1 MFTHITPEQAGI
13 SSKYVTRFI
22 RTLEKRGLVTHSALL
37 MRGDKLFGEFYWKPF
52 DESFCHRLYSE
63 TKSYV
68 SVAIGL
74 LEQEGKLNLD
84 DPICKYFP
92 EKIERE
98 PNEYLKNQTI
108 RQMLTMSTCGETPSW
123 FRHPDPDRVHLYLN
137 ENSCHIPAG
146 MRYTYDSPGSQ
157 VLSTLAEKLSG
168 MSLFEYLNDR
178 IFSKLGTF
186 QTATIL
192 KTKTQDSFGDSA
204 MVCTARDM
212 MSFARFVMNY
222 GKWNG
227 EQLLNEAYLRKAT
240 SPQVDNDFRGFD
252 YYAARGY
259 GYQFWCIGE
268 EGFFFNGMGCQL
280 TICLPRQ
287 DLIFS
292 ITSDNQ
298 GFDSAKDRIVTAFQ
312 DLIVENLQDAPLPE
326 DPESYAECL
335 ELGKKLELA
344 HLAGNRGSGYGKE
357 LEGKVYLCEEN
368 PTGIKKFS
376 FRFTENGGELHYTN
390 AQGDKV
396 LPFGLGKN
404 VFCKFPQFGYSDEH
418 AGLPGPEGF
427 LYDCAV
433 SAAWREEQ
441 KLLIKVQIID
451 RYFGNMLAIFSFRE
465 DYAVVRMTKTAEDFL
480 TEYEGIFNAKLEKNN
495 G

>member
-1 MFTHITPEQAGI
+1 MFQTVTPEQAGI
-13 SSKYVTRFI
+13 SSKYVSQFI
-22 RTLEKRGLVTHSALL
+22 RTLEKRGLVTHSVLL
-37 MRGDKLFGEFYWKPF
+37 MRGNNIFGEFYWKPF
-52 DESFCHRLYSE
+52 DENFCHRLYSE

-74 LEQEGKLNLD
+74 LEQDGLLRLD

-92 EKIERE
+92 EKLDGE
-98 PNEYLKNQTI
+98 PREYLKKQTI

-123 FRHPDPDRVHLYLN
+123 FRHADPDRVHLYLN
-137 ENSCHIPAG
+137 ENSCRIPAG
-146 MRYTYDSPGSQ
+146 MRYSYDSPGSQ
-157 VLSTLAEKLSG
+157 VLCSLVEKLSG
-168 MSLFEYLNDR
+168 MTLFAFLHQR

-192 KTKTQDSFGDSA
+192 KTKTEDSFGDSA

-212 MSFARFVMNY
+212 ASFARFVMNY

-227 EQLLNEAYLRKAT
+227 EQILNEAYLREAT
-240 SPQVDNDFRGFD
+240 SPVVDNDFRGFD

-259 GYQFWCIGE
+259 GYQFWCLGE

-280 TICLPRQ
+280 TICIPKL

-326 DPESYAECL
+326 DPASYADCL
-335 ELGKKLELA
+335 ALGKTLELA
-344 HLAGNRGSGYGKE
+344 HLAGNRHSDYRKT
-357 LEGKVYLCEEN
+357 LEGKLYRCEEN
-368 PTGIKKFS
+368 PTGITRFS
-376 FRFTENGGELHYTN
+376 FHFLSDTEGELHYTN

-396 LPFGLGKN
+396 LPFGIGKN

-418 AGLPGPEGF
+418 AGAPGPEGF
-427 LYDCAV
+427 LYDCAA

-441 KLLIKVQIID
+441 KLLLKVQIID

-480 TEYEGIFNAKLEKNN
+480 TEYEGMFNARLEA
-495 G
+495 

>member
-1 MFTHITPEQAGI
+1 MFQTVTPEQAGI
-13 SSKYVTRFI
+13 SSVYVEKFI
-22 RTLEKRGLVTHSALL
+22 RTLEKRGLFTHSVLL
-37 MRGDKLFGEFYWKPF
+37 MRGDKIFGEYYWKPF
-52 DESFCHRLYSE
+52 HEGFCHRLYSE

-74 LEQEGKLNLD
+74 LEQDGKLCLD

-92 EKIERE
+92 EKLERE
-98 PNEYLKNQTI
+98 PNAYLKNQTI
-108 RQMLTMSTCGETPSW
+108 RQMLTMQTCGETPLW
-123 FRHPDPDRVHLYLN
+123 FRHADPDRVHLYLN
-137 ENSCHIPAG
+137 ENNMKIPAG
-146 MRYTYDSPGSQ
+146 MRYSYDSPGSQ
-157 VLSTLAEKLSG
+157 VLSTLVEKLSG
-168 MSLFEYLNDR
+168 MSLFDFLNRR

-192 KTKTQDSFGDSA
+192 KTKTEDCFGDSA

-212 MSFARFVMNY
+212 ASFARFVMNY
-222 GKWNG
+222 GKWDG
-227 EQLLNEAYLRKAT
+227 EQILNEAYLRKAT
-240 SPQVDNDFRGFD
+240 SPVVDNDFRGFD
-252 YYAARGY
+252 HYAARGY
-259 GYQFWCIGE
+259 GYQFWCLGE

-280 TICLPRQ
+280 TLCIPKL

-326 DPESYAECL
+326 NPEAYARCQELAKSL
-335 ELGKKLELA
+335 ELG
-344 HLAGNRGSGYGKE
+344 HLAGNKGSGYGKT
-357 LEGKVYLCEEN
+357 LEGKTYLCEEN
-368 PTGIKKFS
+368 PTGITKFS
-376 FRFTENGGELHYTN
+376 FRFLTEDTGELHYTN

-396 LPFGLGKN
+396 LPFGIGKN
-404 VFCKFPQFGYSDEH
+404 VFCKFPQFGYSDGH

-427 LYDCAV
+427 LYDSAV

-480 TEYEGIFNAKLEKNN
+480 DEYEGTFNAKLEA
-495 G
+495 

>member
-1 MFTHITPEQAGI
+1 MFKTVTPEQAGI
-13 SSKYVTRFI
+13 SSAYVEKFI
-22 RTLEKRGLVTHSALL
+22 RTLEKRGLVTHSVLL
-37 MRGDKLFGEFYWKPF
+37 MRGDDIFGEYYWKPF
-52 DESFCHRLYSE
+52 DEAFCHRLYSE

-74 LEQEGKLNLD
+74 LEQDGKLNLD

-92 EKIERE
+92 EKLERE
-98 PNEYLKNQTI
+98 PNDYLKKQTI

-123 FRHPDPDRVHLYLN
+123 FRHSDPDRVHLYLN
-137 ENSCHIPAG
+137 ENDMRIPAG
-146 MRYTYDSPGSQ
+146 MRYSYDSPGSQ
-157 VLSTLAEKLSG
+157 VLCSLAEKLAG
-168 MSLFEYLNDR
+168 KPLFDFLNER

-186 QTATIL
+186 KTATIL
-192 KTKTQDSFGDSA
+192 KTKTEDSFGDSA

-212 MSFARFVMNY
+212 ASFARFVMNY

-227 EQLLNEAYLRKAT
+227 EQILNEDYLRKAT
-240 SPQVDNDFRGFD
+240 SPAVDNDFRCFD

-259 GYQFWCIGE
+259 GYQFWCLGE

-280 TICLPRQ
+280 TLCLPKQ

-298 GFDSAKDRIVTAFQ
+298 GFDSAKDRIVTAFF
-312 DLIVENLQDAPLPE
+312 DLIVENLQDTALPE
-326 DPESYAECL
+326 DPAAYEKCL
-335 ELGKKLELA
+335 ALGKTLELA
-344 HLAGNRGSGYGKE
+344 HLAGNRGSGYGKT
-357 LEGKVYLCEEN
+357 LEGKTYICEEN
-368 PTGIKKFS
+368 PTGITKFS
-376 FRFTENGGELHYTN
+376 FRFTGEDSGELHYTN
-390 AQGDKV
+390 AQGDKI
-396 LPFGLGKN
+396 LPFGIGKN

-441 KLLIKVQIID
+441 KILLKVQIID

-465 DYAVVRMTKTAEDFL
+465 NYAVIRMTKTAEDFL
-480 TEYEGIFNAKLEKNN
+480 GEYEGMFNAWLEA
-495 G
+495 

>member
-1 MFTHITPEQAGI
+1 MFKTVTPEQAGI
-13 SSKYVTRFI
+13 SSAYVEKFI
-22 RTLEKRGLVTHSALL
+22 RTLEKRGLVTHSVLL
-37 MRGDKLFGEFYWKPF
+37 MRGDDIFGEYYWKPF
-52 DESFCHRLYSE
+52 DEAFCHRLYSE

-74 LEQEGKLNLD
+74 LEQDGKLNLD

-92 EKIERE
+92 EKLERE
-98 PNEYLKNQTI
+98 PNDYLKKQTI

-123 FRHPDPDRVHLYLN
+123 FRHSDPDRVHLYLN
-137 ENSCHIPAG
+137 ENNMRIPAG
-146 MRYTYDSPGSQ
+146 MRYSYDSPGSQ
-157 VLSTLAEKLSG
+157 VLCSLAEKLAG
-168 MSLFEYLNDR
+168 KPLFDFLNER

-186 QTATIL
+186 KTATIL
-192 KTKTQDSFGDSA
+192 KTKTEDSFGDSA

-212 MSFARFVMNY
+212 ASFARFVMNY

-227 EQLLNEAYLRKAT
+227 EQILNEDYLRKAT
-240 SPQVDNDFRGFD
+240 SPAVDNDFRGFD

-259 GYQFWCIGE
+259 GYQFWCLGD

-280 TICLPRQ
+280 TLCLPKQ

-298 GFDSAKDRIVTAFQ
+298 GFDSAKDRIVTAFF
-312 DLIVENLQDAPLPE
+312 DLIVENLQDTALPE
-326 DPESYAECL
+326 DPAAYEKCL
-335 ELGKKLELA
+335 ALGKTLELA
-344 HLAGNRGSGYGKE
+344 HLAGNRGSGYGKT
-357 LEGKVYLCEEN
+357 LEGKTYICEEN
-368 PTGIKKFS
+368 PTGITKFS
-376 FRFTENGGELHYTN
+376 FRFTGEDTGELHYTN
-390 AQGDKV
+390 AQGDKI
-396 LPFGLGKN
+396 LPFGIGKN

-418 AGLPGPEGF
+418 AGLPGPDGF

-441 KLLIKVQIID
+441 KILLKVQIVD

-465 DYAVVRMTKTAEDFL
+465 DYAVIRMTKTAEDFL
-480 TEYEGIFNAKLEKNN
+480 GEYEGMFNAWLEA
-495 G
+495 